1 LAVVAYLAGDRFFS
15 SPSEGSLGFGAV
27 LWDSAA
33 GTIRIDMTI
42 ARVNGK
48 DSVVPM
54 SGNSQDKT
62 TVGFSS
68 WHTGGMQALLGD
80 GTVRFLNENIDADIY
95 QNLSRRSDG
104 MELGEF

>member
-1 LAVVAYLAGDRFFS
+1 
-15 SPSEGSLGFGAV
+15 
-27 LWDSAA
+27 
-33 GTIRIDMTI
+33 MTI